1 MGLFVPAS
9 WTLTSFSTCRTICIL
24 VVAQNLC
31 SPDTVLA
38 AVSCNTCNKQILNL
52 TLERVSPSQYVH
64 SQSAEVLLFWGSTAG
79 HAALDLTARH
89 NTTSYNL
96 IDTFTNI
103 QVGDTFTIP
112 VSPSFPASIRL
123 ECNITGSL
131 TMVSTVIFRTA
142 CDQPIYV
149 GDIFGNFKVTGYA
162 SSLGVTFNASTDSC
176 QFLDYPPPD
185 LIHYVAPDTCEACN
199 STNMRALRNV
209 TFMWLSLD
217 SYAASVSIAGS
228 DASTVAIVSH
238 GRISYN
244 SVFVQ
249 SGDNFTVDASQHSGG
264 VLPGEVVIDVFSN
277 LVEESTQ
284 VGCASGLVV
293 GRGMPVAGGSLML
306 LSFSET
312 VQNAEQI
319 CAEEGFGPATSTPSP
334 GEPQNVSGMDKETQ
348 ILLIG
353 LFVFIL
359 VAAIGFVVLRCW
371 YRNDEENDAG
381 NKNCENLR
389 AKDSVKVMKRKKV
402 LNHGL
407 SPLNEVPEQS
417 HIDKIKYRESGVPFG
432 TQNRKRCK
440 GPPPPTSSLPSSRPQ
455 SNLIAGT
462 LTRNTSAQQRTNF
475 DFDGINISPNKRRT
489 TQFPIVRPALEEDE
503 QSDERIVADIN
514 VDDISLIDEIL
525 RRRTTGR
532 ALEID
537 DGDNS
542 ICNSNVDTNY
552 DNANVDI
559 NEYGLIA
566 EYAYY
571 TIPGATVTSET
582 SEVDSHGYLKALGAP
597 PSMVPPSAQHTP
609 PALPPARAPLH
620 SITKQ
625 RPSNNPP
632 QQTTTPGDHAVP
644 ERSHG
649 RALGPSPTASAAPSP
664 HLYDNAQQSVARLG
678 RVQSHMYDNVTQQRQ
693 HSSPKEHHT
702 EDMHALQHPSNHTS
716 QRRLSV
722 TTESPATSTSPQEQ
736 AVHAMSRQKLASS
749 KSVVQDTHARPR
761 DLRQQSSDSVCIM
774 PLGPGDVQPR
784 RYNGPDYDLA
794 MTRRMSSASM

>member
-149 GDIFGNFKVTGYA
+149 GDIFGNFKVTGYT

-277 LVEESTQ
+277 LVQESTQ
-284 VGCASGLVV
+284 VGCTSGLVAGHGV
-293 GRGMPVAGGSLML
+293 PVAGGSLVL

-319 CAEEGFGPATSTPSP
+319 CAEEGFGLATSTVYPS
-334 GEPQNVSGMDKETQ
+334 GAAADSSSDLGSGATA
-348 ILLIG
+348 LLVG
-353 LFVFIL
+353 LFAFIL
-359 VAAIGFVVLRCW
+359 SAALVFVILRCW
-371 YRNDEENDAG
+371 LVRGGGKDEEKSSKQVANNTSVSCETPMSVDA
-381 NKNCENLR
+381 L
-389 AKDSVKVMKRKKV
+389 
-402 LNHGL
+402 LT
-407 SPLNEVPEQS
+407 EVPEPLSQLRKKKPLPS
-417 HIDKIKYRESGVPFG
+417 IDSAASETIIAPPPLPAPRLYAKKPANCVAKAHYTAVLGRAPPKPSAHIDSTSNDTKTVPQVQHSMSHSPANGYVIWKSSGELEPVDTHGSSDRSDLPKPTGYVSFAVSENG
-432 TQNRKRCK
+432 KRQ
-440 GPPPPTSSLPSSRPQ
+440 GPPLVSNAVLPGGLKDVASQGRNEEMQKEQASHMGPRMSSVQPTNPSRSTAYEPPFDPEGSPEHDVVEVSLILSSSRAPSTQDESSYPSS
-455 SNLIAGT
+455 SE
-462 LTRNTSAQQRTNF
+462 
-475 DFDGINISPNKRRT
+475 IS
-489 TQFPIVRPALEEDE
+489 
-503 QSDERIVADIN
+503 SDPE
-514 VDDISLIDEIL
+514 
-525 RRRTTGR
+525 
-532 ALEID
+532 
-537 DGDNS
+537 
-542 ICNSNVDTNY
+542 Y
-552 DNANVDI
+552 DNLPGWVK
-559 NEYGLIA
+559 NEYGI
-566 EYAYY
+566 
-571 TIPGATVTSET
+571 V
-582 SEVDSHGYLKALGAP
+582 
-597 PSMVPPSAQHTP
+597 
-609 PALPPARAPLH
+609 
-620 SITKQ
+620 
-625 RPSNNPP
+625 
-632 QQTTTPGDHAVP
+632 
-644 ERSHG
+644 
-649 RALGPSPTASAAPSP
+649 
-664 HLYDNAQQSVARLG
+664 
-678 RVQSHMYDNVTQQRQ
+678 
-693 HSSPKEHHT
+693 
-702 EDMHALQHPSNHTS
+702 
-716 QRRLSV
+716 
-722 TTESPATSTSPQEQ
+722 
-736 AVHAMSRQKLASS
+736 
-749 KSVVQDTHARPR
+749 
-761 DLRQQSSDSVCIM
+761 
-774 PLGPGDVQPR
+774 
-784 RYNGPDYDLA
+784 
-794 MTRRMSSASM
+794 